1 MFSHSI
7 STEAI
12 VDTVGEGSEAE
23 WEVEDE
29 NEDDLEANDYHLI
42 GKVADA
48 LDGIYLDGL

>member
-7 STEAI
+7 SIEAV
-12 VDTVGEGSEAE
+12 VDTIGEGSEAE

-48 LDGIYLDGL
+48 LDGIDLDRL